1 MKKSTTFAIQIENIS
16 KSQFMRL
23 GNPLHDKIFIE
34 QLQVEVLINKALVGR
49 QHQGSLKLN
58 LSIFHFMTSCCDL
71 H

>member
-1 MKKSTTFAIQIENIS
+1 
-16 KSQFMRL
+16 MRL
-23 GNPLHDKIFIE
+23 GNPLHGKIFIE

-58 LSIFHFMTSCCDL
+58 RFLFMTSCGDL